1 VTHAVLLPLLAFA
14 VAFALRLTGAAAA
27 GLVLIASCP
36 ASAMANLFTHL
47 ARGDVMLAVCLS
59 AAASLTS
66 VVTVP
71 VFVNAAFRLFP
82 SAHAPVQLSVLSAA
96 IGLLLVSM
104 LPVAAGMALRWRRPA
119 AARTVQ
125 ARMGLPALLVVVGII
140 LATIW
145 SVKADLMPALVGAG
159 APALVL
165 NVSGVAVAWG
175 AAAWLGLDAPQRI
188 AVGLECGL
196 QNFAMA
202 AFVALTLLSDTPLLL
217 PGIAYGLTM
226 YLSAGAVVLLARRR
240 VQP

>member
-1 VTHAVLLPLLAFA
+1 
-14 VAFALRLTGAAAA
+14 
-27 GLVLIASCP
+27 
-36 ASAMANLFTHL
+36 
-47 ARGDVMLAVCLS
+47 MLAVCLS